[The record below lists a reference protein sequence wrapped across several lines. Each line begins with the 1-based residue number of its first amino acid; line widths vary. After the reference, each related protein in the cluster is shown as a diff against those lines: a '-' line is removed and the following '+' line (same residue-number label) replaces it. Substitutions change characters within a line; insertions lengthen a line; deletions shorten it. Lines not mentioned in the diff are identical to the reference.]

1 MKKSPSVLIVDND
14 RAWAEGMADL
24 FVAYGYEAEVVA
36 DGWQALERTGQ
47 ADFDIAFVDVRDADS
62 LFEIHKLKPHARV
75 VMTGAALLQKPLTF
89 ERMLEV
95 VETAA

>member
-1 MKKSPSVLIVDND
+1 MKKTPFVLIVDSD
-14 RAWAEGMADL
+14 RAWADGVADL
-24 FVAYGYEAEVVA
+24 FVAYGYEAEVATGRFAV
-36 DGWQALERTGQ
+36 ERAGL

-95 VETAA
+95 VETAG

>member
-1 MKKSPSVLIVDND
+1 MKKNQFVLIVADD
-14 RAWAEGMADL
+14 CAWAENIADL
-24 FVAYGYEAEVVA
+24 FVAYGYEAEVATGRSVV
-36 DGWQALERTGQ
+36 ERAGQ

>member
-1 MKKSPSVLIVDND
+1 MRKSQSVLIVDDD
-14 RAWAEGMADL
+14 RAWAQGVADL
-24 FVAYGYEAEVVA
+24 FVAYGYETEVVA
-36 DGWQALERTGQ
+36 DGRLAVERAGP

-89 ERMLEV
+89 ERMLEL
-95 VETAA
+95 VETPA

>member
-1 MKKSPSVLIVDND
+1 MKKSPFVLIVDGD
-14 RAWAEGMADL
+14 YAWAEGMADL

-36 DGWQALERTGQ
+36 NGRQAVERAGR

-62 LFEIHKLKPHARV
+62 LFAIHKLQPHARV

>member
-1 MKKSPSVLIVDND
+1 MKKSPSVLIVDSD
-14 RAWAEGMADL
+14 RAWADGVADL

-36 DGWQALERTGQ
+36 DGGSAVERAGQ

-62 LFEIHKLKPHARV
+62 LFELHKLKPHARV

-95 VETAA
+95 VETAV